1 MMSKYEIIIFWSETD
16 EAFIAEMPEL
26 KGCIAHGE
34 SQEEALRQVN
44 AVAEEWIKLA
54 AEKGWDIPEPKGKLM
69 FA

>member
-1 MMSKYEIIIFWSETD
+1 MNKYEIIIFWSKSD

-34 SQEEALRQVN
+34 TQEEALREVN
-44 AVAEEWIKLA
+44 AVAQEWLKHA
-54 AEKGWDIPEPKGKLM
+54 TEKGWNVPEPKGKLM

>member
-1 MMSKYEIIIFWSETD
+1 MSKYEIIIFWSEAD

-34 SQEEALRQVN
+34 TQEEALRQVN
-44 AVAEEWIKLA
+44 VVAQEWLRIA
-54 AEKGWDIPEPKGKLM
+54 ADKGWSIPEPKGKLM